1 MMKLQYKIWSI
12 LLLTGILVGFTS
24 ALISDHKP
32 GQVIS
37 VDCLRGK
44 FLYAGVANPIGI
56 LIGDV
61 SQKDIALRVDLG
73 TVVLVRPGEFTVQI
87 DTMVKETFLH
97 ISRIMDGDTI
107 EVLKYKIRVKKVP
120 DPVTYI
126 AHVRHEGVILKE
138 NLQNVTGIFTR
149 MENFDFDC
157 AFKPQSF
164 SMSVIEDGEWKEY
177 KATGP
182 ELTPEMKTALT
193 RAEEDDKIIFHN
205 VMTKGPL
212 EDVRKVNN
220 VVITVK

>member
-1 MMKLQYKIWSI
+1 MKLQYKIWSI

-182 ELTPEMKTALT
+182 ELTPEMKTAFA
-193 RAEEDDKIIFHN
+193 RAEEEDKIIFHN

>member
-1 MMKLQYKIWSI
+1 MMKLPYKIWSI
-12 LLLTGILVGFTS
+12 LLLAGILVGFTS

-107 EVLKYKIRVKKVP
+107 EVLKCKIRVKRVP
-120 DPVTYI
+120 DPITFVE
-126 AHVRHEGVILKE
+126 HVRNDGVILKE
-138 NLQNVTGIFTR
+138 NLQKITGVFTR
-149 MENFDFDC
+149 MIDFDFDC
-157 AFKPQSF
+157 RFTPQSF

-182 ELTPEMKTALT
+182 ELTAEMKAALAK
-193 RAEEDDKIIFHN
+193 AEEEDKIIFHN

-212 EDVRKVNN
+212 DEVRKVSN